1 MESSL
6 EIWRS
11 CNVFDIPVIRSNRAS
26 CISTVVFCDT
36 GICCGSL
43 GNLAVL
49 FCKSALRMEGTCGLS
64 CNNIGHAHN
73 TIQAL
78 IAYGDCCNDGLS
90 HCDTYIMGLRFVSP
104 MSVLGLKIEAFAL
117 HGRLSSTLCV
127 PCCVT
132 LCYRNP
138 RAASLRPA
146 ERHNARGFRTPLAC

>member
-6 EIWRS
+6 EIWKS
-11 CNVFDIPVIRSNRAS
+11 CNVFDIPVIQSHRAS

-36 GICCGSL
+36 GIFFGSL

-49 FCKSALRMEGTCGLS
+49 FCKSALRMEGTCGMS

-73 TIQAL
+73 IIQAL
-78 IAYGDCCNDGLS
+78 IADGNCRHDSLS
-90 HCDTYIMGLRFVSP
+90 HRGTYIVGMRFVSP
-104 MSVLGLKIEAFAL
+104 MSVLGLKMEAFAS

-146 ERHNARGFRTPLAC
+146 ERHN